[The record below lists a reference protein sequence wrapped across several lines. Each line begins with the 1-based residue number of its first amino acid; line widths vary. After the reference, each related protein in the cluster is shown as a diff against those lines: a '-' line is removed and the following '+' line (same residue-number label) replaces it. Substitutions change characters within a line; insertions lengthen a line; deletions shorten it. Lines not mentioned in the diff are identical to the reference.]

1 MRKKYGIQLRGLG
14 KALRPNVGVVRPKPT
29 GRGGKPLKPKPIRPG
44 KAMGGIALPEKE
56 RTKRSERK
64 TEPKPAPKKR
74 QIAPK
79 LRDRKPRG
87 YFKEGGKAKKFP
99 DLTGDGKVTR
109 ADVLKGRGVFASGG
123 KVKVKDKGAFET
135 ESKRQKQKRKKIIRR
150 GADILR
156 KINPLPL
163 PKLKKKDN

>member
-1 MRKKYGIQLRGLG
+1 MTKKYGIQIKGLG
-14 KALRPNVGVVRPKPT
+14 KALGKSGLGVLRPKPT
-29 GRGGKPLKPKPIRPG
+29 GKGGKPLKPKPIRPG

-74 QIAPK
+74 KIAPK
-79 LRDRKPRG
+79 LRERKPRG

-109 ADVLKGRGVFASGG
+109 ADILKGRGVFRKGGAS
-123 KVKVKDKGAFET
+123 K
-135 ESKRQKQKRKKIIRR
+135 
-150 GADILR
+150 
-156 KINPLPL
+156 
-163 PKLKKKDN
+163 

>member
-79 LRDRKPRG
+79 LRDRKP
-87 YFKEGGKAKKFP
+87 KE
-99 DLTGDGKVTR
+99 
-109 ADVLKGRGVFASGG
+109 
-123 KVKVKDKGAFET
+123 AFET